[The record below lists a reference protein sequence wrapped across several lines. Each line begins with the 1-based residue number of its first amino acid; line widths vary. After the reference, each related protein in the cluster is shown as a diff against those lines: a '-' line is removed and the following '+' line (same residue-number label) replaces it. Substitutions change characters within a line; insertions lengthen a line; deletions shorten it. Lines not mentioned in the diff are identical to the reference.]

1 LAKTDKQK
9 ELNQFIEIKLLDMS
23 LIDKIFSL
31 YRVGRMT
38 RRIDMFLVS
47 ND

>member
-1 LAKTDKQK
+1 MAKTDKQK